1 MNKNTLLF
9 IAAVAA
15 FFAMAGYLAFS
26 GGKKETPATPAVP
39 VAATSPAGGHVM
51 VETRPLQP
59 PSKYEGRA
67 AAAYRIAAEI
77 PGVLDQLYC
86 YCKCKENP
94 RFLHKT
100 LLTCY
105 TDDHAANCGSCMQ
118 EAEMA
123 SQMTKEGKSPAEIQA
138 AIDKYYQEQDTYYQ
152 EQGQHDH

>member
-1 MNKNTLLF
+1 MNKNNLLF

-15 FFAMAGYLAFS
+15 FFAMAGFLAFS
-26 GGKKETPATPAVP
+26 GGKKAPPATTAAPAP
-39 VAATSPAGGHVM
+39 ATGPAGEHIM
-51 VETRPLQP
+51 IETRPLQP
-59 PSKYEGRA
+59 PSKYQGRA
-67 AAAYRIAAEI
+67 AEAYRIAEEI

-94 RFLHKT
+94 QFLHKT

-105 TDDHAANCGSCMQ
+105 TDDHAANCGSCMH

-123 SQMTKEGKSPAEIQA
+123 RVMTKEGKSPAEIQA
-138 AIDKYYQEQDTYYQ
+138 AIDAYYQQESKQYQ